1 MKTTPYA
8 YCANNPT
15 NLIDPNGE
23 RIFAT
28 SIVSNNYNS
37 LFATY
42 EWTYEYGAWQF
53 IDISTYEPYGNNGYT
68 SVFMNEL
75 KYALDKIMS
84 RPFGYSYINDIVTL
98 EEIVVINHSNLNN
111 SNSYKETSGIY
122 MLNNIAYSN
131 IIGVINWYNPN
142 SINEQNFKNFEI
154 STIEGYQINPT
165 TSLIHELAHFYYDA
179 MGGDMNDIW
188 FTIDEVDKYTNTAPK
203 NIYVSEIYTT
213 HIENIVRNEQ
223 GFPLRDQY
231 LNDCLNVFGDID
243 KIINVKNKTNIFF
256 RDGYG
261 LDLIPQNILNTKKG
275 YKYE

>member
-1 MKTTPYA
+1 MDYYPFGAEHHNPEISTQPKPRYRYSGKEEQLEAMNGILDFGSRYYNPQIGRWLHSDPQAESYYQYSPYT

-15 NLIDPNGE
+15 NLIDPDGE
-23 RIFAT
+23 EIFAT

-53 IDISTYEPYGNNGYT
+53 IDISTHEPYGNNGYT

-75 KYALDKIMS
+75 KYTLETIMS

-111 SNSYKETSGIY
+111 SNSYKEAFGIY
-122 MLNNIAYSN
+122 MLNNVTYSN

-142 SINEQNFKNFEI
+142 NINEQNFKNFEI

-179 MGGDMNDIW
+179 MG
-188 FTIDEVDKYTNTAPK
+188 
-203 NIYVSEIYTT
+203 
-213 HIENIVRNEQ
+213 R
-223 GFPLRDQY
+223 R
-231 LNDCLNVFGDID
+231 
-243 KIINVKNKTNIFF
+243 
-256 RDGYG
+256 
-261 LDLIPQNILNTKKG
+261 
-275 YKYE
+275 YE